1 MSVVERMKV
10 DNIFDVNFV
19 LKKEWENQNEAEDE
33 AANGWLERNNWNR
46 KKLQRS
52 EAIIV
57 YFNLNIE
64 TQRNVFKSSL

>member
-57 YFNLNIE
+57 YFNLKIE

>member
-52 EAIIV
+52 EVIMY
-57 YFNLNIE
+57 YFNLKIE
-64 TQRNVFKSSL
+64 TQRNVFNSSL